1 MPKIVSSTIL
11 RNEYN
16 DVSLF
21 CHLKQEPIFIT
32 KNGQG
37 DLAVLS
43 IEKYEEIFQKIEL
56 YKKLYEGLNDFES
69 GNIKPYRE
77 IRNEILDA

>member
-21 CHLKQEPIFIT
+21 CHQKQEPIFIT

-37 DLAVLS
+37 DLAIKNS
-43 IEKYEEIFQKIEL
+43 MK
-56 YKKLYEGLNDFES
+56 GLM
-69 GNIKPYRE
+69 
-77 IRNEILDA
+77 ILNLET

>member
-21 CHLKQEPIFIT
+21 CHQKQEPIFIT

-43 IEKYEEIFQKIEL
+43 IE
-56 YKKLYEGLNDFES
+56 NFES

>member
-11 RNEYN
+11 RIEYN

-21 CHLKQEPIFIT
+21 CHQKQEPIFIT